1 MRPKPLYSQIVKFVK
16 EKIHSGAWAAGDKI
30 PSEKELAEMFNVS
43 SITSKRA
50 LRELQV
56 MKLIDSK
63 KGVGSFVAETPRDVR
78 DNKTNLVVSLVMPR
92 GTTGVEVV
100 DMISGASDFLQ
111 SKDCFLSLHIV
122 SCNAEAERE
131 TLLDLARKRT
141 GGIILAPYMS
151 SANSAVVA
159 TIKMNGTPVVTVGQS
174 YEGIPV
180 SSVVS
185 DNFGGGFISTEHLIK
200 NGHKNI
206 AFLSN
211 VPIAD
216 SSSARER
223 YLGFSAA
230 LQKYG
235 IKNEFENNLLDT
247 LCEEQWASEIKSIK
261 DHEKQSDFYIKFLKK
276 LKAKNVT
283 ALVCSCD
290 FFAYLLIYLCKKI
303 GYSVPGD
310 FSVTGFDKMDIPY
323 EVAMPVTTIEQDFY
337 SLGYKSAEEV
347 WNIIN
352 TDAASRII
360 AVPVRFIDGETV
372 KDLTCN
378 EEKLR
383 KLS

>member
-1 MRPKPLYSQIVKFVK
+1 VKFVK
-16 EKIHSGAWAAGDKI
+16 EKIYSGEWVTGEKI
-30 PSEKELAEMFNVS
+30 PSEKELAEMFKVS

-63 KGVGSFVAETPRDVR
+63 KGVGSFVAPISRDTR
-78 DNKTNLVVSLVMPR
+78 DNKANSVVSLVIPR
-92 GTTGVEVV
+92 GTTGFEVV

-131 TLLDLARKRT
+131 ILLNLARKQT

-151 SANSAVVA
+151 SANSAVVS

-185 DNFGGGFISTEHLIK
+185 DNFSGGFISTEHLIK

-211 VPIAD
+211 IPIAD

-261 DHEKQSDFYIKFLKK
+261 DHEKQSDFYINFLKK

-303 GYSVPGD
+303 GYSVPDD

-323 EVAMPVTTIEQDFY
+323 EVAQPVTTIEQDFY

-347 WNIIN
+347 WNMIS
-352 TDAASRII
+352 TDAESRSIT
-360 AVPVRFIDGETV
+360 VPVRFVEGETV
-372 KDLTCN
+372 KILTNN
-378 EEKLR
+378 EEQLR